1 MATDPVALAALL
13 ASGVTAVSVYITS
26 KAAKTKVDQDAVR
39 AAQEYMRGT
48 LEEYRIELK
57 ETKASRKELAAE
69 LTEAIAARERAED
82 KSEMLG
88 IRVATLELDMKKAD
102 GKIRQLEDLLKKNQ
116 VEIPP
121 EEGL

>member
-1 MATDPVALAALL
+1 MATDPMALAALL
-13 ASGVTAVSVYITS
+13 ASGVTAVSVYVTS
-26 KAAKTKVDQDAVR
+26 KAAKSKVDQDAVR
-39 AAQEYMRGT
+39 AAQDYMRGT

-57 ETKASRKELAAE
+57 ETKALRKELEVE
-69 LTEAIAARERAED
+69 LKEAIAARERAED

-121 EEGL
+121 EESI